1 MCIRDRYGINH
12 DFLFENNVFR
22 QLSACKEGGIWV
34 RNWANDY
41 GSSNIRFL
49 HCDFYKA
56 GGDEVFAVW
65 GWGGTVEHVL
75 ISACNFYDVDDE
87 KYRARGFYPAWF
99 ITLGQSGKR
108 ADVRM
113 ENCIVQVK
121 RCNTLFRMLGDGTH
135 AVVDNCDLY
144 LEQPDDMEKVDAY
157 KGAHPLLVQG
167 NDRKDGST
175 VIQNCRIRL
184 KGDSGRRIC
193 YRMGALRDNY
203 FDVECGYGPSST
215 KEVVGN
221 VFHGSLYGLFWDC
234 DVVRDNVVELT
245 NAGFAWMSG
254 AGEVVGNQIKIE
266 ITADAQGGAIF
277 HNNWNKGTIRDN
289 KFDLT
294 FAQECDVRQY
304 EMRGG
309 PQYVQNNIITIKGAR
324 YTRLGVTISP
334 ENCTDPVVYTWED
347 ADGVLDAG
355 ENGAYRPLKNGTA
368 NVTVSCGMFSAFQK
382 IAVKL
387 IPVPCEGLKLSR
399 ATAKCGKGMSTYL
412 KAFPQPYWTT
422 DDVVWSSDAED
433 VVTVTQDGVVSALK
447 TGTANIT
454 VTCGSFTVTRAVT
467 AVEASELPTYTEGE
481 WALDNTVAYVPMP
494 NLTAEHTL
502 YAAFDV
508 DTNCVNAG
516 EVLPLI
522 SSLLSGQTGPEAIKL
537 DFGASGKNYKT
548 VCWYTTSNEADSNG
562 DATLYSVP
570 YVNTGF
576 KEDEPASTA
585 FLYLMS
591 GVANPSGAVIWASQ
605 TSTVKAAPNSGILS
619 FNVQTSADD
628 TPITS
633 FTSGAALAAAL
644 ASGSVHATKA
654 TGFKLRELILYTNS
668 SYTTL
673 DEIKK
678 YRENA
683 EIDLRFDAD
692 GHPVNAGTAGDLVIA
707 GKNNSETPGTSSIL
721 GSAVLGKAALNKGE

>member
-1 MCIRDRYGINH
+1 M
-12 DFLFENNVFR
+12 
-22 QLSACKEGGIWV
+22 

-41 GSSNIRFL
+41 GSSDIRFL

-433 VVTVTQDGVVSALK
+433 VLTVTQDGVVSALK

-522 SSLLSGQTGPEAIKL
+522 SSLLSGQTGQEAIKL

>member
-1 MCIRDRYGINH
+1 M
-12 DFLFENNVFR
+12 
-22 QLSACKEGGIWV
+22 

-41 GSSNIRFL
+41 GSSDIRFL

-522 SSLLSGQTGPEAIKL
+522 SSLLSGQTGQEAIKL

>member
-1 MCIRDRYGINH
+1 M
-12 DFLFENNVFR
+12 
-22 QLSACKEGGIWV
+22 
-34 RNWANDY
+34 
-41 GSSNIRFL
+41 
-49 HCDFYKA
+49 
-56 GGDEVFAVW
+56 
-65 GWGGTVEHVL
+65 EHVL
-75 ISACNFYDVDDE
+75 ISGCNFYDVDDE

-254 AGEVVGNQIKIE
+254 AGEVVGNQIKME

-324 YTRLGVTISP
+324 YTRLGNAI
-334 ENCTDPVVYTWED
+334 
-347 ADGVLDAG
+347 
-355 ENGAYRPLKNGTA
+355 NGLIYRKGWVDIA
-368 NVTVSCGMFSAFQK
+368 N
-382 IAVKL
+382 
-387 IPVPCEGLKLSR
+387 
-399 ATAKCGKGMSTYL
+399 
-412 KAFPQPYWTT
+412 
-422 DDVVWSSDAED
+422 
-433 VVTVTQDGVVSALK
+433 
-447 TGTANIT
+447 
-454 VTCGSFTVTRAVT
+454 
-467 AVEASELPTYTEGE
+467 
-481 WALDNTVAYVPMP
+481 
-494 NLTAEHTL
+494 
-502 YAAFDV
+502 YAAV
-508 DTNCVNAG
+508 DK
-516 EVLPLI
+516 
-522 SSLLSGQTGPEAIKL
+522 SLLIGG
-537 DFGASGKNYKT
+537 Y
-548 VCWYTTSNEADSNG
+548 
-562 DATLYSVP
+562 
-570 YVNTGF
+570 
-576 KEDEPASTA
+576 
-585 FLYLMS
+585 
-591 GVANPSGAVIWASQ
+591 Q
-605 TSTVKAAPNSGILS
+605 TSDGIKGRFWDGTVHFCKIY
-619 FNVQTSADD
+619 D
-628 TPITS
+628 
-633 FTSGAALAAAL
+633 
-644 ASGSVHATKA
+644 
-654 TGFKLRELILYTNS
+654 KLLTEEQINK
-668 SYTTL
+668 
-673 DEIKK
+673 IM
-678 YRENA
+678 
-683 EIDLRFDAD
+683 
-692 GHPVNAGTAGDLVIA
+692 AG
-707 GKNNSETPGTSSIL
+707 
-721 GSAVLGKAALNKGE
+721 

>member
-1 MCIRDRYGINH
+1 M
-12 DFLFENNVFR
+12 
-22 QLSACKEGGIWV
+22 

>member
-1 MCIRDRYGINH
+1 M
-12 DFLFENNVFR
+12 
-22 QLSACKEGGIWV
+22 WTT
-34 RNWANDY
+34 RNTVPEASTPH
-41 GSSNIRFL
+41 GSS
-49 HCDFYKA
+49 H
-56 GGDEVFAVW
+56 
-65 GWGGTVEHVL
+65 
-75 ISACNFYDVDDE
+75 
-87 KYRARGFYPAWF
+87 
-99 ITLGQSGKR
+99 LGQSGKR

-522 SSLLSGQTGPEAIKL
+522 SSLLSGQTGQEAIKL